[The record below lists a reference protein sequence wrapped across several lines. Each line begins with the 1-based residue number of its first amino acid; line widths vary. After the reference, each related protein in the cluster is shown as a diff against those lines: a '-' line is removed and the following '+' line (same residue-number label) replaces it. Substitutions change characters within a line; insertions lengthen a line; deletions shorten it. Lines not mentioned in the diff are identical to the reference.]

1 MSVRDQWAATEE
13 LLAREAES
21 LGGILDRLRDRV
33 SPVLIGN
40 REWERLVERACDL
53 PSTMAAYPF
62 GFELPLHKCRPGADL
77 GVSVFGGTGPAAFF
91 EERGRREDADRSAF
105 GIAWLL
111 RETERDASPLR
122 QVVGRNM
129 MLEYD
134 VESASD
140 DARPHPGIFVRPSER
155 PVVGDGASQRVRDIR
170 CVLDAVTFAAGWN
183 PAAAGRRWAERV
195 YRAQTADTRIVSFG
209 AFPSRERGV
218 RLAVTG
224 FQRSRDVVAFLERAG
239 WQGQHSVVA
248 SVVSRFEER
257 GDFVDLGIHFDVRA
271 EGLGP
276 ALGLS
281 FFAKNREPNDPHYWV
296 DRPGQWTPFLEGLRE
311 AGLGV
316 GEKLSAMA
324 DWPSGAEAMFC
335 RSGMFVLLR
344 GIHHFKIV
352 VTEGNV
358 EQIKGY
364 LFMLICPLPRER

>member
-1 MSVRDQWAATEE
+1 MSIRDQSAATEE

-21 LGGILDRLRDRV
+21 LGGILDRLRDRI

-40 REWERLVERACDL
+40 REWERLVECACDL
-53 PSTMAAYPF
+53 PSTIAGFPF
-62 GFELPLHKCRPGADL
+62 GFELPLHKGRPGADL

-91 EERGRREDADRSAF
+91 EERGRREDADRPAF

-111 RETERDASPLR
+111 RETEPDASPLR

-134 VESASD
+134 IESASD
-140 DARPHPGIFVRPSER
+140 AACPYPGIFLRPSER
-155 PVVGDGASQRVRDIR
+155 LIAGEGAGQRVRDMH

-183 PAAAGRRWAERV
+183 PDAAERRWAERL
-195 YRAQTADTRIVSFG
+195 YRAQTVDTRIASIG
-209 AFPSRERGV
+209 AFPSRERAV

-224 FQRSRDVVAFLERAG
+224 FRRSRDVVAFLERAG
-239 WQGQHSVVA
+239 WQGRHSVVA
-248 SVVSRFEER
+248 SIVSRFEER
-257 GDFVDLGIHFDVRA
+257 GDIVDLGIHFDVRA

-276 ALGLS
+276 SLGLS
-281 FFAKNREPNDPHYWV
+281 FFARNREPNDPHYWV
-296 DRPGQWTPFLEGLRE
+296 DRPGQWAPFLEGLRG

-316 GEKLSAMA
+316 REKLSAVA

-344 GIHHFKIV
+344 GVHHFKIV

-358 EQIKGY
+358 EQVKAY
-364 LFMLICPLPRER
+364 LFMLICPWSRGR

>member
-21 LGGILDRLRDRV
+21 LGGILDRLRHRV
-33 SPVLIGN
+33 PPVLIGN

-53 PSTMAAYPF
+53 PSTIAAFPF
-62 GFELPLHKCRPGADL
+62 GFELPLHKRRPGADL
-77 GVSVFGGTGPAAFF
+77 GVSVAGGTGPAAFF
-91 EERGRREDADRSAF
+91 EERGRREDADRPAL

-111 RETERDASPLR
+111 RETEPDASPLR

-129 MLEYD
+129 VLEYD
-134 VESASD
+134 IESASD
-140 DARPHPGIFVRPSER
+140 VACPHPGIFLRPSER
-155 PVVGDGASQRVRDIR
+155 LIVGDGASQRVRDIR

-183 PAAAGRRWAERV
+183 PDAAERRWAERV
-195 YRAQTADTRIVSFG
+195 YRAQTVDTHIASFG
-209 AFPSRERGV
+209 VFPSRERAV

-224 FQRSRDVVAFLERAG
+224 FRCSRDVVAFLERAG

-248 SVVSRFEER
+248 SIVSRFEER
-257 GDFVDLGIHFDVRA
+257 GDIVNLGIHFDVRA

-281 FFAKNREPNDPHYWV
+281 FYAKNREPNDPHYWV
-296 DRPGQWTPFLEGLRE
+296 DRPGQWAPFLKGLRE

-316 GEKLSAMA
+316 GEKLSAVA
-324 DWPSGAEAMFC
+324 DWPSGAEAMIC

-352 VTEGNV
+352 VTEGDV
-358 EQIKGY
+358 EQIKAY
-364 LFMLICPLPRER
+364 LFMLICLRPRGR